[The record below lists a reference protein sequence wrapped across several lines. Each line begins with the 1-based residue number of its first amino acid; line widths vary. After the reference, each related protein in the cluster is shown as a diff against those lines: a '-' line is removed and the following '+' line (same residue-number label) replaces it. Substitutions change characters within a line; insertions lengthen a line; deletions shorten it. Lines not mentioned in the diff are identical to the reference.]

1 MRIERVTAD
10 TFSEASDRAR
20 QRYGSDALILSTS
33 KVGNITELLVC
44 VDADDDG
51 FVPAPGFR
59 DELTSQIA
67 KVIPKRPEPSTQ
79 EQLQAHVQAQAPTP
93 MQPARGAEAAAA
105 VDGSALVTVIRQ
117 ELQALEKRLSSS
129 AGASTLVRE
138 RMALL
143 EQGVSANYSARLL
156 EHMNDFAAMSQQMID
171 DLKLSE
177 INTRQHCSSDE
188 RSCCVVGPAGSG
200 KTTLAIQLAAD
211 TGMVQSWRDK
221 RPGSRERFFA
231 MADRAGIDA
240 GWGAI
245 APAHAVIDTAGLSLG
260 ELEES
265 WTESGEETSRSR
277 NIVLALPATISRS
290 EASRWLHSSLPIAGV
305 VITHWDSTRMPL
317 GLLATIAESKQS
329 LWGVSSSSD
338 PSERVQSI
346 DAEAIRQSLSLILQL
361 VLSEPQHATE

>member
-33 KVGNITELLVC
+33 KVGNVTELLVC
-44 VDADDDG
+44 VDAEDDG

-67 KVIPKRPEPSTQ
+67 KVVPKRPEPSTQ
-79 EQLQAHVQAQAPTP
+79 EQLQAHVKVSMQTARKPEAAPAANAAP
-93 MQPARGAEAAAA
+93 AAA
-105 VDGSALVTVIRQ
+105 VDGSALVKVIRQ
-117 ELQALEKRLSSS
+117 ELQALEKRLSTS
-129 AGASTLVRE
+129 AGANTLVRE

-143 EQGVSANYSARLL
+143 EQGVSANYAMRLV
-156 EHMNDFAAMSQQMID
+156 EHANDIAAMAQQLLADLQLTDVKTSQPF
-171 DLKLSE
+171 
-177 INTRQHCSSDE
+177 SSDGH
-188 RSCCVVGPAGSG
+188 SCCVVGPAGAG

-245 APAHAVIDTAGLSLG
+245 APAHAVIDTAGLTLG
-260 ELEES
+260 ELEEK
-265 WTESGEETSRSR
+265 WQETASHR
-277 NIVLALPATISRS
+277 NIILALPATMSRA
-290 EASRWLHSSLPIAGV
+290 EASRWLQSSLPIAGV
-305 VITHWDSTRMPL
+305 VITHWDNARMPL
-317 GLLATIAESKQS
+317 GLLATIAESSHS
-329 LWGVSSSSD
+329 LCGVSSSSD
-338 PSERVQSI
+338 PSDRVQAI
-346 DAEAIRQSLSLILQL
+346 DVEAINQGLSLILQL